1 MSRYTPVPILLLA
14 ALALAGCT
22 KQEEPEGVIPQGYQD
37 ALHKAGNV
45 ETDLQD
51 TANRQLEQVDA
62 QSQH

>member
-45 ETDLQD
+45 EADLQD
-51 TANRQLEQVDA
+51 AAQRQMEELD
-62 QSQH
+62 QSQK

>member
-45 ETDLQD
+45 ESDLQD
-51 TANRQLEQVDA
+51 AAQRQLEQVDA
-62 QSQH
+62 ESR